1 MSTNA
6 GASTT
11 FAVMLLPAM
20 LANIGT
26 LAILAI
32 AFLLIVRTNAAALAQ
47 FAVTLAFVV

>member
-20 LANIGT
+20 FANVRT

-32 AFLLIVRTNAAALAQ
+32 AFLFIVWTNAAALAQ